1 MTARR
6 QRWLEDLGDMIDGW
20 RHHRR
25 HHLRPHYVELR
36 VKMFYRGRSRVIER
50 RILIPNGETI
60 MNPVTLS
67 IGHAAALSLVFLDQN
82 GNPMQAAQAPDAP
95 PAWADDTPATATLV
109 VGPGG
114 LTATETAVAA
124 GNDNVSVSLAVGGV
138 QFKAS
143 LGIIVSP
150 APQVLTSVEIAASV
164 S

>member
-1 MTARR
+1 MTASR
-6 QRWLEDLGDMIDGW
+6 QHWLDDLGELIPRW
-20 RHHRR
+20 WHRPRHR
-25 HHLRPHYVELR
+25 HPRYVELQ
-36 VKMFYRGRSRVIER
+36 VKMLYRGHSRIIER
-50 RILIPNGETI
+50 RILIPNGDTI

-67 IGHAAALSLVFLDQN
+67 IGHAAALSLVYLDQN
-82 GNPMQAAQAPDAP
+82 GNPMQAPQTPDAP
-95 PAWADDTPATATLV
+95 PTWADDTPATGTLV

-143 LGIIVSP
+143 LGIVVSP
-150 APQVLTSVEIAASV
+150 APQILTSVEIAASV